1 MASAARPPI
10 IAGDS
15 CASPFS
21 PLSPAAGVGD
31 GWDTPA
37 SAKNAPLPSKAHLL
51 PDRPPSPVRNHHRST
66 SPHLKL
72 SSLGA
77 APPPPRSKPKLAT
90 PSHGYPFPWVLSR
103 TATPLSAAGLPAS
116 PTRSDASTPPTEQ
129 PFLSSAF
136 SSDGSS
142 AASSACPTPNDDQ
155 PLPASKPSTP
165 AIHPKPETPF
175 EIAQAR
181 TKNAGSTP
189 GAPPPARLV
198 EGAGQSHDSQDFKDV
213 QRMLSSREESGAEEG
228 DGQTAATKARNPLVD
243 GLRGL
248 TVDGPKGA
256 GRKRGLD

>member
-15 CASPFS
+15 CVSPFS

-37 SAKNAPLPSKAHLL
+37 SAKNPPLPSQAHLL
-51 PDRPPSPVRNHHRST
+51 PDRQSSPARNHHRST

-72 SSLGA
+72 SSMGA
-77 APPPPRSKPKLAT
+77 APPPPRPKPKLAT

-103 TATPLSAAGLPAS
+103 TSTPQPAVPS
-116 PTRSDASTPPTEQ
+116 SLARSNASTPPAEQ
-129 PFLSSAF
+129 PRLSSAF

-142 AASSACPTPNDDQ
+142 ASSSTCSTPNDDQ
-155 PLPASKPSTP
+155 PLPASSKPSTP
-165 AIHPKPETPF
+165 AIHHHSDTPF
-175 EIAQAR
+175 EIAHAR

-189 GAPPPARLV
+189 GAPPPAQFV
-198 EGAGQSHDSQDFKDV
+198 EDGAGQPRASQDFRDV
-213 QRMLSSREESGAEEG
+213 QRMSSCDEPDADEG
-228 DGQTAATKARNPLVD
+228 IRQATSTKEPNPLVD

-248 TVDGPKGA
+248 TVEGPKGA
-256 GRKRGLD
+256 GRKEEVD